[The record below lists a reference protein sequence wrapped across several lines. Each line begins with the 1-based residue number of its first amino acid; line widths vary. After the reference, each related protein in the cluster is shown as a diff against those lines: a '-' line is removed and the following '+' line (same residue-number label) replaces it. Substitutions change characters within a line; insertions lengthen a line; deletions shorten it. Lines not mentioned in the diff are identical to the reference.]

1 MPPGYGPALPS
12 AYYAGPDDPLVSSDY
27 SGWWNRTVALIKSTW
42 RPMALMQLV
51 AVIPVAILTVVVSI
65 WGRAATDR
73 FTTTTTDGDI
83 QFDWNAL
90 APLFAVAIPL
100 ILVGALIGVLINL
113 ATMQLLVQRATGQ
126 PVSVARALRV
136 CLSRALPLIGWSIVA
151 GLVALAGLICCIL
164 PVIYVAAALC
174 VLPAVVLLE
183 RGVGVGRCFKLFH
196 GNLGDS
202 VGRVATIGALGLGAS
217 VVENLVNSAI
227 TVGDPSSTVLVVI
240 SAVVT
245 AGFSVATG
253 IVSPALLLTTY
264 ADMRARLEPFST
276 AYLVPAA

>member
-12 AYYAGPDDPLVSSDY
+12 AFYAGPEDPLVSPDY
-27 SGWWNRTVALIKSTW
+27 SGWWNRTVALIRSTW
-42 RPMALMQLV
+42 RPMALIQLFSV
-51 AVIPVAILTVVVSI
+51 VPVGILTVLGAV
-65 WGRAATDR
+65 WGDKAADR
-73 FTTTTTDGDI
+73 FTTTTASGAI
-83 QFDWNAL
+83 QVDWDAL
-90 APLFAVAIPL
+90 GPLFAVAIPL
-100 ILVGALIGVLINL
+100 ILIGAVLGVLINL

-126 PVSVARALRV
+126 PVSVAAALRV
-136 CLSRALPLIGWSIVA
+136 CLSRALPLIGWSFVA
-151 GLVALAGLICCIL
+151 ALVGLAGLLCCIL

-183 RGVGVGRCFKLFH
+183 RGVGVGRCFQLFH
-196 GNLGDS
+196 GNLGAS
-202 VGRVATIGALGLGAS
+202 VGRVATIGALALGAS

-227 TVGDPSSTVLVVI
+227 TVGDSTSTVAVVI

-245 AGFSVATG
+245 AAFSVATG
-253 IVSPALLLTTY
+253 VVSPALLLTTY